1 MRGRCCAAARGGLSR
16 AGGGR
21 RTRTHAQ
28 PNSCSSRWRGD
39 APPPNEALQLTRP
52 RSVPVRPHR
61 SNPAALQLNLG
72 VRRYAAA
79 SCRVKDTPSNSAA
92 TRSKA
97 AVHDLTTLRRADLG
111 ASESAARSAF
121 RAQANHSRGVKA
133 VAATFAAVALAVL
146 AWYACD
152 AAGLSAWISVG
163 AALSIATAFS
173 VGLVQNLARD
183 TRRILQHHQLACPH
197 CGHEMLAIADL
208 SGQLTAVDLTVETGR
223 CSHCGKVSFAA

>member
-79 SCRVKDTPSNSAA
+79 SCRVKDIPSNSAA

-111 ASESAARSAF
+111 ASESAARSAI

-152 AAGLSAWISVG
+152 AAGLSRGSVWGRRSRSRQRSPWDSFRIWHETQG
-163 AALSIATAFS
+163 ASCSITSSRVRTVATKCS
-173 VGLVQNLARD
+173 RLR
-183 TRRILQHHQLACPH
+183 T
-197 CGHEMLAIADL
+197 
-208 SGQLTAVDLTVETGR
+208 SAVN
-223 CSHCGKVSFAA
+223 